1 MKYEWDE
8 DKRQSNI
15 KTHGLDF
22 ADVVDFDWTSALIL
36 VDDRQDYGEIRQVAF
51 GKIRD
56 RLCVLTFTWR
66 NDVVRII
73 SFRKANSRERKRYDS
88 RIED

>member
-15 KTHGLDF
+15 ENHGLDF
-22 ADVVDFDWTSALIL
+22 ADAVDFDWTSALIS
-36 VDDRQDYGEIRQVAF
+36 VDDRQDYGEIRHVAF
-51 GKIRD
+51 SKARG

-66 NDVVRII
+66 DEVVRII
-73 SFRKANSRERKRYDS
+73 SFRKANNREMKRYDS
-88 RIED
+88 

>member
-8 DKRQSNI
+8 DKRQSNL

-22 ADVVDFDWTSALIL
+22 VDAIDFDSTDALIL
-36 VDDRQDYGEIRQVAF
+36 VDDRHNYGEIRHVAL
-51 GKIRD
+51 GKVRG

-66 NDVVRII
+66 NDVVGII
-73 SFRKANSRERKRYDS
+73 SFRKANNREMKRYDS
-88 RIED
+88 RI